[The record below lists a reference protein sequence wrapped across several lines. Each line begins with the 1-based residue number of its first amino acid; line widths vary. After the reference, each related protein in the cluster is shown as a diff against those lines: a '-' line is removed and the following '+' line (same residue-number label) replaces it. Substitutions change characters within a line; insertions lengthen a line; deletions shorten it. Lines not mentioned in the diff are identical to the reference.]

1 VSAALRVIVVDDE
14 PLARAR
20 LRRLLADTPEV
31 EVVAECSDG
40 EAARRAIADQPAD
53 LVLLDIEMPG
63 SGGFGVL
70 DAVGAEAMPAVVFV
84 TAHAEHAVRA
94 FDVRAVD
101 YLLKPVR
108 AERLAEALARVRSR
122 RAAAPPVM
130 SERLAI
136 RDGSRVTFVAVDDLE
151 LVCAAGNYVELRAG
165 TRTFLMRETLS
176 GLEQR
181 LDPERFLRIHRRTI
195 VRLDRVVAI
204 EPAGASG
211 EYVLSLRSGARVS
224 SGRSHRGRLL
234 AALGLL
240 RGGR

>member
-1 VSAALRVIVVDDE
+1 MSAALRVIVVDDE

-20 LRRLLADTPEV
+20 LRRLLADAPEV

-63 SGGFGVL
+63 SGGFGLL
-70 DAVGAEAMPAVVFV
+70 DAVGAAMPAVVFV

-122 RAAAPPVM
+122 RTAAPPALT
-130 SERLAI
+130 ERLAI
-136 RDGSRVTFVAVDDLE
+136 RDGGRVSFVALDDVE

-165 TRTFLMRETLS
+165 NRTFLMRETLS

-240 RGGR
+240 RGAR

>member
-1 VSAALRVIVVDDE
+1 MSAALRVIVVDDE

-20 LRRLLADTPEV
+20 LRRLLADAPEV
-31 EVVAECSDG
+31 EVVAECCDG

-63 SGGFGVL
+63 SGGFGLL
-70 DAVGAEAMPAVVFV
+70 DAMGEEDMPAVVFV

-122 RAAAPPVM
+122 RAVAPAAT
-130 SERLAI
+130 ERLAV
-136 RDGSRVTFVAVDDLE
+136 RDGSRVSFVAIDDLD
-151 LVCAAGNYVELRAG
+151 VACAAGNYVELRAG
-165 TRTFLMRETLS
+165 SRTFLMRETLS
-176 GLEQR
+176 SLEQR
-181 LDPERFLRIHRRTI
+181 LDERFLRVHRRTI

-204 EPAGASG
+204 EPAGAGG

-224 SGRSHRGRLL
+224 SGRSYRGRLL

-240 RGGR
+240 RGAR

>member
-20 LRRLLADTPEV
+20 LRRLLADAPEV

-122 RAAAPPVM
+122 RAAAPPAM

-136 RDGSRVTFVAVDDLE
+136 RDGSRVTFVALDDLE

-165 TRTFLMRETLS
+165 NRTFLMRETLS
-176 GLEQR
+176 GFEQR

-240 RGGR
+240 RGAR

>member
-20 LRRLLADTPEV
+20 LRRLLADAPEV

-122 RAAAPPVM
+122 RAAAPSAM

-136 RDGSRVTFVAVDDLE
+136 RDGSRVTFVALDDLE

-165 TRTFLMRETLS
+165 NRTFLMRETLS

-240 RGGR
+240 RGAR